1 MEEKFTLELNTDELV
16 LVAQALS
23 DFTELAK
30 MNHNFGKVS
39 DKDYAVVNSLIL
51 NITHKLYD
59 AAGMDYEATLA
70 EVQGRG
76 KE

>member
-23 DFTELAK
+23 NLTELAE

-39 DKDYAVVNSLIL
+39 DRDYAVVNGLIL
-51 NITHKLYD
+51 DITHKLYD
-59 AAGMDYEATLA
+59 AAGMDYDATLA
-70 EVQGRG
+70 EIEGEG
-76 KE
+76 

>member
-23 DFTELAK
+23 NLTELAE

-39 DKDYAVVNSLIL
+39 DRDYAVVNSLIL
-51 NITHKLYD
+51 DITHKLYD

-70 EVQGRG
+70 EIEGEG
-76 KE
+76 

>member
-23 DFTELAK
+23 NLTELAE

-39 DKDYAVVNSLIL
+39 DRDYAVVNGLIL
-51 NITHKLYD
+51 DITHKLYD
-59 AAGMDYEATLA
+59 AAGMDYDAALA
-70 EVQGRG
+70 EVQERG

>member
-23 DFTELAK
+23 NLTELTE
-30 MNHNFGKVS
+30 MNHSFGKVS
-39 DKDYAVVNSLIL
+39 DRDYAVINSLIL
-51 NITHKLYD
+51 DITHKLYD

-70 EVQGRG
+70 EIEGEG
-76 KE
+76 